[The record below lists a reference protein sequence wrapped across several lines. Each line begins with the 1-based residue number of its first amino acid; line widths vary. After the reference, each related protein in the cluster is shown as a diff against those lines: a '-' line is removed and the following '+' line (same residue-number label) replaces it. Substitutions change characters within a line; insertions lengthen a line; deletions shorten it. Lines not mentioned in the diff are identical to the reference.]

1 MKRILIPTDFSEAS
15 YNALEYAVQLF
26 INEACTFYVVNT
38 YTPVALYTTTIYDS
52 HTSLN
57 VDLGEMY
64 KKASLENLDKIITRV
79 TDAYPN
85 NKHTF
90 NPISSYNVLTVEV
103 NEIVATLEID
113 AIIMGTSGASGLKE
127 VFIGSQTMQVV
138 KDAKVPVI
146 GVPENYKFKA
156 LKDILF
162 TTDYRSGTNQVGLSL
177 LEGLCRKHIARLI
190 FLNAYYGIEL
200 DREQLENKELLD
212 EYFERDAHLNEVAD
226 GMDVL
231 EAVADF
237 QSKHKID
244 LLVLVH
250 NKHSFFE
257 NLLFTPVVRNIVH
270 HASVPFMILPPS
282 KTNL

>member
-26 INEACTFYVVNT
+26 INEPCTFYVLNT

-52 HTSLN
+52 HTVLN
-57 VDLGEMY
+57 MDLGEIY
-64 KKASLENLDKIITRV
+64 KKASLENLNKIILRV

-85 NKHTF
+85 SKHTF
-90 NPISSYNVLTVEV
+90 TAISSYNVLTLEL
-103 NEIVATLEID
+103 NEIVATSEID

-127 VFIGSQTMQVV
+127 VFVGSQTMQVV

-146 GVPENYKFKA
+146 GVPDTYRFRA
-156 LKDILF
+156 LKDVLF
-162 TTDYRSGTNQVGLSL
+162 TTDYRTGTNQVGLSL
-177 LEGLCRKHIARLI
+177 LEGLCRKHISRLI

-200 DREQLENKELLD
+200 DHEQLENKALLD

-237 QSKHKID
+237 QSKHNID

-270 HASVPFMILPPS
+270 HASVPFMILPPF
-282 KTNL
+282 KTTL